1 MDQRP
6 NPRVGTFDDR
16 LWVLSLIAITSP
28 GTLEGFHTGLHI
40 QTKKVS
46 HLLTEVLIAGAYV
59 VC

>member
-1 MDQRP
+1 M
-6 NPRVGTFDDR
+6 GTFDDR